1 VVFFGRESARL
12 PNTTYFSLPYYH
24 GETLLMELDRSGF
37 ALASGSA
44 CHSQVNKASHVLTAM
59 GVDEG
64 LALNAVRASFGMSNT
79 LQEVDALVSKLQDLI
94 NKLPAIIRQA
104 AV

>member
-1 VVFFGRESARL
+1 
-12 PNTTYFSLPYYH
+12 
-24 GETLLMELDRSGF
+24 
-37 ALASGSA
+37 
-44 CHSQVNKASHVLTAM
+44 M

-94 NKLPAIIRQA
+94 NKLPAVIRQA

>member
-1 VVFFGRESARL
+1 MIIFGREVDRL

-24 GETLLMELDRSGF
+24 GETLLMELDRAGF

-44 CHSQVNKASHVLTAM
+44 CHSEVTKASHVLTAM

-64 LALNAVRASFGMSNT
+64 LALNAVRASFGMNNT
-79 LQEVDALVSKLQDLI
+79 LQEVDALVSKVQKLI
-94 NKLPAIIRQA
+94 DELPAIIRQA

>member
-1 VVFFGRESARL
+1 MA
-12 PNTTYFSLPYYH
+12 
-24 GETLLMELDRSGF
+24 
-37 ALASGSA
+37 
-44 CHSQVNKASHVLTAM
+44 VN
-59 GVDEG
+59 DD

-94 NKLPAIIRQA
+94 IKLPAIIRRV